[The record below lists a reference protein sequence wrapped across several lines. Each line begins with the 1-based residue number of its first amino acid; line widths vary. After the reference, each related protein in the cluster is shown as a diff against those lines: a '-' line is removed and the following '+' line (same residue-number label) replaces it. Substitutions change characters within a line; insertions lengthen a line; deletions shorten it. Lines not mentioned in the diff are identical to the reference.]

1 MAFWN
6 QRSPDCSRPENAAVV
21 NAAMAT
27 PATSA
32 AQAMARR
39 FRLTAM
45 PAASGRRLGPPG
57 TAWDRDAGQ
66 VIMMAPHAAA
76 GGSVSAATAAE
87 TASQLPKVAT
97 AEVMVR
103 RTSSANG
110 FQSLGSL
117 GFPLRCSK
125 TSQWQLAWQRLI
137 CQANACGKGH

>member
-1 MAFWN
+1 MEHQKAVVGLSTGMPMAFWN
-6 QRSPDCSRPENAAVV
+6 LRSPDCSRPENAAVV

-45 PAASGRRLGPPG
+45 PSASGRRLGPPG
-57 TAWDRDAGQ
+57 TAWDRDASQ
-66 VIMMAPHAAA
+66 VIMMA
-76 GGSVSAATAAE
+76 
-87 TASQLPKVAT
+87 PKVAT